1 MRIAICDDQQ
11 SQLDQIRQMI
21 LDWKGYPGT
30 LTVRCFENGDDL
42 LQAHLAAPFDIIF
55 LDVLMPLLNGMET
68 AKKLRQAD
76 MTVKLVFLTSSPDFA
91 VEAFSVKASNYL
103 LKPLDPDKL
112 HRCLEELS
120 EELHTS
126 ARKICIRGIHTLH
139 QIPVAD
145 IEYIES
151 QNKRIL
157 FVLSNGETILSGE
170 PLYAYEEK
178 LPLEDGFFKC
188 SRSFIVN
195 IHRIDTFTAK
205 EIRTRS
211 GARIPISRSCHRE
224 FKRAYFSVLFGTA
237 EEGL

>member
-1 MRIAICDDQQ
+1 MRIALCDDRPD
-11 SQLDQIRQMI
+11 QLENLHSMI
-21 LDWKGYPGT
+21 LAWNGEYVSVSCYD
-30 LTVRCFENGDDL
+30 NGDAL
-42 LQAHLAAPFDIIF
+42 LQAHRTTPFDIIF
-55 LDVLMPLLNGMET
+55 LDILMPLLNGMET
-68 AKKLRQAD
+68 ARELRQSD
-76 MTVKLVFLTSSPDFA
+76 KTVRLVFLTSSPDFA

-103 LKPLDPDKL
+103 LKPLDPEKL

-120 EELHTS
+120 EELHTF
-126 ARKICIRGIHTLH
+126 ARKICIRGIHAMH
-139 QIPVAD
+139 QIPVED

-178 LPLEDGFFKC
+178 LTLADGFFKC

-195 IHRIDTFTAK
+195 IHRIDTFTPK

-211 GARIPISRSCHRE
+211 GARISISRSCHRE
-224 FKRAYFSVLFGTA
+224 FENAYFSVLFGKA
-237 EEGL
+237 GDDI

>member
-1 MRIAICDDQQ
+1 MRIALCDDHH
-11 SQLDQIRQMI
+11 SQLEALRSMI
-21 LDWKGYPGT
+21 LEWGREET
-30 LTVRCFENGDDL
+30 SVSCFDNGDDL
-42 LQAHLAAPFDIIF
+42 LRAHGSAPFDVIF
-55 LDVLMPLLNGMET
+55 LDVLMPLLSGMET
-68 AKKLRQAD
+68 AKELRQSD
-76 MTVKLVFLTSSPDFA
+76 RTVKLVFLTSSPDFA

-103 LKPLDPDKL
+103 LKPLDPEKL

-120 EELHTS
+120 EELHTF
-126 ARKICIRGIHTLH
+126 ARKICIRGIHAMH
-139 QIPVAD
+139 QIPVED

-178 LPLEDGFFKC
+178 LTLEDGFFKC

-211 GARIPISRSCHRE
+211 GARIPISRSCHQE
-224 FKRAYFSVLFGTA
+224 FEKAYFSVLFGTA

>member
-1 MRIAICDDQQ
+1 MRIALCDDRPD
-11 SQLDQIRQMI
+11 QLENLHSMI
-21 LDWKGYPGT
+21 LAWNGEYVSVSCYD
-30 LTVRCFENGDDL
+30 NGDAL
-42 LQAHLAAPFDIIF
+42 LQAHRTTPFDIIF
-55 LDVLMPLLNGMET
+55 LDILMPLLNGMET
-68 AKKLRQAD
+68 ARELRQSD
-76 MTVKLVFLTSSPDFA
+76 KTVRLVFLTSSPDFA

-103 LKPLDPDKL
+103 LKPLDPEKL

-126 ARKICIRGIHTLH
+126 ARKICIRGIHAMH
-139 QIPVAD
+139 QIPVED

-178 LPLEDGFFKC
+178 LTLEDGFFKC

-195 IHRIDTFTAK
+195 IHRIDTFTPK

-211 GARIPISRSCHRE
+211 GARISIARSCHRE
-224 FKRAYFSVLFGTA
+224 FERAYFSVLFGTA

>member
-1 MRIAICDDQQ
+1 MRIALCDDRPD
-11 SQLDQIRQMI
+11 QLENLHSMI
-21 LDWKGYPGT
+21 LAWNGEYVSVSCYD
-30 LTVRCFENGDDL
+30 NGDAL
-42 LQAHLAAPFDIIF
+42 LQAHRTTPFDIIF
-55 LDVLMPLLNGMET
+55 LDILMPLLNGMET
-68 AKKLRQAD
+68 ARELRQSD
-76 MTVKLVFLTSSPDFA
+76 KTVRLVFLTSSPDFA

-103 LKPLDPDKL
+103 LKPLDPEKL

-120 EELHTS
+120 EELHTF
-126 ARKICIRGIHTLH
+126 ARKICIRGIHAMH
-139 QIPVAD
+139 QIPVED

-178 LPLEDGFFKC
+178 LTLEDGFFKC

-195 IHRIDTFTAK
+195 IHQIDTFTPK

-211 GARIPISRSCHRE
+211 GARISISRSCHRE
-224 FKRAYFSVLFGTA
+224 FENAYFSVLFGKA
-237 EEGL
+237 GDDI

>member
-1 MRIAICDDQQ
+1 MRIALCDDRPD
-11 SQLDQIRQMI
+11 QLENLHSMI
-21 LDWKGYPGT
+21 LAWNGEYVSVSCYD
-30 LTVRCFENGDDL
+30 NGDAL
-42 LQAHLAAPFDIIF
+42 LQAHRTTPFDIIF
-55 LDVLMPLLNGMET
+55 LDILMPLLNGMET
-68 AKKLRQAD
+68 ARELRQTD
-76 MTVKLVFLTSSPDFA
+76 KTVKLVFLTASADFA

-103 LKPLDPDKL
+103 LKPLDPEKL

-120 EELHTS
+120 EELHTF
-126 ARKICIRGIHTLH
+126 ARKICIRGIHAMH
-139 QIPVAD
+139 QIPVED

-178 LPLEDGFFKC
+178 LTLEDGFFKC

-224 FKRAYFSVLFGTA
+224 FEDAYFSVLFGKA
-237 EEGL
+237 GDDL

>member
-1 MRIAICDDQQ
+1 MRIALCDDRPD
-11 SQLDQIRQMI
+11 QLENLHSMI
-21 LDWKGYPGT
+21 LAWNGEYVSVSCYD
-30 LTVRCFENGDDL
+30 NGDAL
-42 LQAHLAAPFDIIF
+42 LQAHRTTPFDIIF
-55 LDVLMPLLNGMET
+55 LDILMPLLNGMET
-68 AKKLRQAD
+68 ARELRQSD
-76 MTVKLVFLTSSPDFA
+76 KTVRLVFLTASSDFA

-103 LKPLDPDKL
+103 LKPLDSEKL

-120 EELHTS
+120 EELHTF
-126 ARKICIRGIHTLH
+126 ARKICIRGIHAMH
-139 QIPVAD
+139 QIPVED

-178 LPLEDGFFKC
+178 LTLEDGFFKC

-224 FKRAYFSVLFGTA
+224 FEDAYFSVLFGKA
-237 EEGL
+237 GDDL

>member
-1 MRIAICDDQQ
+1 MRIALCDDRPD
-11 SQLDQIRQMI
+11 QLENLHSMI
-21 LDWKGYPGT
+21 LAWNGEYVSVSCYD
-30 LTVRCFENGDDL
+30 NGDAL
-42 LQAHLAAPFDIIF
+42 LQAHRTTPFDIIF
-55 LDVLMPLLNGMET
+55 LDILMPLLNSMET
-68 AKKLRQAD
+68 ARELRQSD
-76 MTVKLVFLTSSPDFA
+76 KTVRLVFLTASSDFA

-103 LKPLDPDKL
+103 LKPLDPEKL

-120 EELHTS
+120 EELHTFT
-126 ARKICIRGIHTLH
+126 RKICIRGIHAMH
-139 QIPVAD
+139 QIPVED

-178 LPLEDGFFKC
+178 LTLEDGFFKC

-224 FKRAYFSVLFGTA
+224 FEDAYFSVLFGKA
-237 EEGL
+237 GDDL

>member
-21 LDWKGYPGT
+21 LDWKGSLGN
-30 LTVRCFENGDDL
+30 LTIRCFDNGDDL
-42 LQAHLAAPFDIIF
+42 LQAHRTTPFDIIF
-55 LDVLMPLLNGMET
+55 LDVIMPLLSGMDT
-68 AKKLRQAD
+68 AKELRQSD
-76 MTVKLVFLTSSPDFA
+76 RTVKLVFLTSSADYA
-91 VEAFSVKASNYL
+91 VEAFTVKASNYL
-103 LKPLDPDKL
+103 LKPLDPEKL

-120 EELHTS
+120 EELHTF
-126 ARKICIRGIHTLH
+126 ARKICIRGIHAMH
-139 QIPVAD
+139 QIPVED

-178 LPLEDGFFKC
+178 LTLEDGFFKC

-211 GARIPISRSCHRE
+211 GARIPMSRSCHRE
-224 FKRAYFSVLFGTA
+224 FERAYFSVLFGTA

>member
-42 LQAHLAAPFDIIF
+42 LQAHRTTPFDIIF

-68 AKKLRQAD
+68 AKELRQSD
-76 MTVKLVFLTSSPDFA
+76 KMVRLIFLTSSADYA
-91 VEAFSVKASNYL
+91 VEAFTVKASNYL
-103 LKPLDPDKL
+103 LKPLEPGKL

-126 ARKICIRGIHTLH
+126 ARKICIRGIHAKH
-139 QIPVAD
+139 QIPLEN

-157 FVLSNGETILSGE
+157 FVLSGGETILSGE

-178 LPLEDGFFKC
+178 LTLADGFFKC

>member
-1 MRIAICDDQQ
+1 MRIALCDDQPH
-11 SQLDQIRQMI
+11 QLENLRSMI
-21 LDWKGYPGT
+21 LAWDGAEVSVSSYD
-30 LTVRCFENGDDL
+30 NGDAL
-42 LQAHLAAPFDIIF
+42 LQAHGAAPFDIIF
-55 LDVLMPLLNGMET
+55 LDILMPLLSGMET
-68 AKKLRQAD
+68 ARELRQSD
-76 MTVKLVFLTSSPDFA
+76 RTVKLVFLTSSADFA
-91 VEAFSVKASNYL
+91 VEAFTVKASNYL
-103 LKPLDPDKL
+103 LKPVEPEKL
-112 HRCLEELS
+112 YNCLEELDQ
-120 EELHTS
+120 ELRAS
-126 ARKICIRGIHTLH
+126 ARKICVKGSHALH

-157 FVLSNGETILSGE
+157 FVLSGGETILSGE

-178 LPLEDGFFKC
+178 LTLEDGFFKC

-224 FKRAYFSVLFGTA
+224 FEKAYFSVLFGTA
-237 EEGL
+237 EEEL